1 MAKKKST
8 RGKTAE
14 KSAKQTDDSLREL
27 SKLSKEELLIKLGQL
42 MTENAVLRK
51 QTRAAVKTTDEF
63 RDAVRKYM
71 GQPFQ
76 DTMRDYED

>member
-1 MAKKKST
+1 MVKKKST
-8 RGKTAE
+8 KRKTA
-14 KSAKQTDDSLREL
+14 KKTARQTEDSLRTL

-42 MTENAVLRK
+42 MTENAALQK
-51 QTRAAVKTTDEF
+51 KARAAADTTEEF
-63 RDAVRKYM
+63 RNVAQKYL